1 MLPCCF
7 CDKTFEDMGKLAL
20 HLCDSHPSEFVLI
33 GRNLRTF
40 RYRRRRGG
48 KRDRVNCFCNESFT
62 LSQLTPLCISHGL
75 QYSEKNSFLAH
86 LRREGGIQEHLDKL
100 REEALLDRLR

>member
-7 CDKTFEDMGKLAL
+7 CPKTFEDVGKLAL
-20 HLCDSHPSEFVLI
+20 HLCDSHPFEIVQI
-33 GRNLRTF
+33 GKELKSF
-40 RYRRRRGG
+40 RYHG
-48 KRDRVNCFCNESFT
+48 KRLISVACFCGRAFT
-62 LSQLTPLCISHGL
+62 VTQLTPLFASYGL
-75 QYSEKNSFLAH
+75 QLSEKNSFLAH